1 MQDLKAELTASL
13 DEAEWQWL
21 LPHVRRDCLI
31 IVTPE
36 LNIVDVGA
44 AIANND
50 VPLVQNWINQQLI
63 HKPSLTQMADW
74 QANLSKRFNALIV
87 QPFVLI
93 QELTATKQN
102 SP

>member
-21 LPHVRRDCLI
+21 LPHLSRDSLI
-31 IVTPE
+31 VVTPE
-36 LNIVDVGA
+36 LNIVDVGV
-44 AIANND
+44 AIANNN
-50 VPLVQNWINQQLI
+50 VPLVQNWISQELI
-63 HKPSLTQMADW
+63 HKPSLNQMADW
-74 QANLSKRFNALIV
+74 QNNLNKKFQALIV

-93 QELTATKQN
+93 QEPATTNQN